1 MSTAGEYDIVTD
13 QGSSFSLHLSYQED
27 NGTPKSLEQF
37 GARMQVRRAP
47 ADPDMILFITG
58 STCDHITGLP
68 HASAITAGGGVNGEF
83 TGTGGIA
90 GSGYLK
96 MDVTAQGLTNGGTGG
111 ILISI
116 DADTMEEVPA
126 GKHWYDLEIYSG
138 VTVHKLIKGRF
149 EVDREITR

>member
-1 MSTAGEYDIVTD
+1 MSTAGDYDILTD

-27 NGTPKSLEQF
+27 SGVAKSLDIF
-37 GARMQVRRAP
+37 SGRMQVRRSP
-47 ADPDMILFITG
+47 SDPDMILSITG
-58 STCDHITGLP
+58 STCDHTTGNA
-68 HASAITAGGGVNGEF
+68 HASAITGGGVTGEF
-83 TGTGGIA
+83 TGTGGVA
-90 GSGYLK
+90 GSGYMK
-96 MDVTAQGLTNGGTGG
+96 MDVTAQGATNGGTGG

-116 DADTMEEVPA
+116 DANTMEDVPA

>member
-1 MSTAGEYDIVTD
+1 MSTAGDYDIVTD

-27 NGTPKSLEQF
+27 NGTPKPLEQF
-37 GARMQVRRAP
+37 SGRMQVRRSP
-47 ADPDMILFITG
+47 ADTDMILSITG
-58 STCDHITGLP
+58 STCDHATGNV
-68 HASAITAGGGVNGEF
+68 HSSAITGGGLTGEF
-83 TGTGGIA
+83 TGTGGVA
-90 GSGYLK
+90 GSGYMK
-96 MDVTAQGLTNGGTGG
+96 MDVTAQGITNGGTGG

-116 DADTMEEVPA
+116 DADTMEGVPA